1 MLSQHATPV
10 AELIAIFGIAQRD
23 YKDVE
28 KRVRRLKSKK
38 EMDEALSKRHE
49 NLREEIVKA
58 KKEINTTKT
67 ESSSSQNATN
77 INLEDL
83 QNKSDLTNSPD
94 LNVKVNAAQDQS
106 TLLTQSDDLSG
117 LADAPS
123 TSEFNVS
130 GIE

>member
-83 QNKSDLTNSPD
+83 QNKSDLTNSPA